1 MVTDTANS
9 RLGIKVDRYIDVL
22 YVCERINTAVFVG
35 IMKRE
40 GSAAHNS

>member
-9 RLGIKVDRYIDVL
+9 RLGIKVDRCM

-40 GSAAHNS
+40 GSAVHNS